1 MVPIMSRGTG
11 SQWIR
16 FSGIVRITV
25 LLPLLAAAG
34 FARRYRV
41 RSSLTHLGFWPFCW
55 SLAKRLSSPRG
66 RLRIASGFGCP
77 SRHRRGARA
86 ISRFGFGSAARPC
99 IGAQMG
105 SRFVGLTGS
114 GLGHFLGA
122 AGSSCSQIEP
132 SCVATVPLSIPL
144 RPRPRCPLYL

>member
-41 RSSLTHLGFWPFCW
+41 RSSFT

-66 RLRIASGFGCP
+66 RLRIASGFGCL

-114 GLGHFLGA
+114 A
-122 AGSSCSQIEP
+122 AAIFWAPQSGSSCSQIEP